1 MSEINIAID
10 GPAGSGKTTLGK
22 NLAKKIN
29 YRFIDSGLF
38 YRYFAKF
45 CQENNLNYWEKEKV
59 INACSQQKEKVAKNP
74 AIFLQEL
81 ERQKSIL
88 SQPAIGNLASQFA
101 PIKELRLIIY
111 QLIRNL
117 AKNKGFVVS
126 GRDITFKVLPEA
138 EIKIFLTADLAIRA
152 KRRQLQLQ
160 KEGKNLTLAEV
171 EKDLKERDQRDQA
184 NISAAEATGWKID
197 TTDLS
202 PDESLEKLD
211 NLYKKI
217 LGLRKDN

>member
-22 NLAKKIN
+22 NLAQKIN
-29 YRFIDSGLF
+29 Y
-38 YRYFAKF
+38 
-45 CQENNLNYWEKEKV
+45 QTEKV
-59 INACSQQKEKVAKNP
+59 ISICSQQKEEAAKNP
-74 AIFLQEL
+74 AIFLQGL

-111 QLIRNL
+111 QLIRSL

-138 EIKIFLTADLAIRA
+138 EVKIFLTADLPTRA

-160 KEGKNLTLAEV
+160 NEGKNLTLGEV
-171 EKDLKERDQRDQA
+171 EKDLKERDQRDQV
-184 NISAAEATGWKID
+184 NISAAEATG
-197 TTDLS
+197 
-202 PDESLEKLD
+202 
-211 NLYKKI
+211 
-217 LGLRKDN
+217 

>member
-1 MSEINIAID
+1 M
-10 GPAGSGKTTLGK
+10 
-22 NLAKKIN
+22 
-29 YRFIDSGLF
+29 
-38 YRYFAKF
+38 
-45 CQENNLNYWEKEKV
+45 
-59 INACSQQKEKVAKNP
+59 
-74 AIFLQEL
+74 
-81 ERQKSIL
+81 
-88 SQPAIGNLASQFA
+88 ASQFA

-111 QLIRNL
+111 QLIRGL

-126 GRDITFKVLPEA
+126 GRDITFQVLPEA

-217 LGLRKDN
+217 LGLRKNN